1 MNKKKAMSNRE
12 EKKKPLPPDVLKR
25 GDYVEMVRQVIENK
39 IDNKAGYSLA
49 IDGQWGSGKTYVLQ
63 MLEKQL
69 ETRALIF
76 HYNAW
81 ERDYY
86 DEPLMALV
94 SVLLERLKE
103 EAEKKTEKSSL
114 ISGKEAKE
122 ILLSIGR
129 VVSVFLESKIGFNL
143 ADVIKETN
151 RAVENSNSKSFQS
164 SDKWQPLSDGV
175 RELHEILTDLSEK
188 RPVVLIVDELDRCLP
203 EYAVKVL
210 ERLHHIVGET
220 QIILITAVDASR
232 LAHSIYNVFYGT
244 PAKEEEVR
252 PFFEK
257 YMTKFVD
264 IVIPLSFGRTDS
276 DAENL
281 LMGLD
286 KEYIPFFYHKMIFD
300 GYFLSSC
307 ISQIMEEIPRRDQE
321 KIFKQ
326 VKLCHEL
333 AVNWSAKCA
342 PRLQGVQ
349 LDSFHYGVLVYEI
362 LTAVSIYYLGN
373 KERFGVVASVPVR
386 IRLDVSEKTPIERK
400 IGQIFR
406 LDNCFTQD
414 STQAAWKLLVD
425 MGKPVSV
432 ILAYFL
438 ETEKVEYIDLF
449 YASSFSERIR
459 QTTLFL
465 RVFESV
471 MKILSGDE
479 NESDFMYD
487 LKEECEHS
495 TGHLPKTSDIF

>member
-1 MNKKKAMSNRE
+1 MV
-12 EKKKPLPPDVLKR
+12 LPPDVLKR
-25 GDYVEMVRQVIENK
+25 QRYVEMVRQVIENK

-63 MLEKQL
+63 MLEEQL
-69 ETRALIF
+69 ETRALVF

-94 SVLLERLKE
+94 SVFLDQLKE
-103 EAEKKTEKSSL
+103 NRIFLEKDDQKEFIDNL
-114 ISGKEAKE
+114 IEIIELMGDLTGLRQIKGAAKILKFVKKHERQFLSPKE
-122 ILLSIGR
+122 IDSCLPLTAAVGKLHSA
-129 VVSVFLESKIGFNL
+129 L
-143 ADVIKETN
+143 A
-151 RAVENSNSKSFQS
+151 
-164 SDKWQPLSDGV
+164 
-175 RELHEILTDLSEK
+175 DLSEK

-210 ERLHHIVGET
+210 ERLHHT
-220 QIILITAVDASR
+220 SR

-252 PFFEK
+252 PFFDK
-257 YMTKFVD
+257 YMTKFAD
-264 IVIPLSFGRTDS
+264 ILIPLPAGKPDA

-281 LMGLD
+281 LMGLEKGYEEWRFCSYTVFD
-286 KEYIPFFYHKMIFD
+286 KS
-300 GYFLSSC
+300 FLLDC
-307 ISQIMEEIPRRDQE
+307 VSQIVEGIPRRDQE

-362 LTAVSIYYLGN
+362 LTVVSIYYLGN
-373 KERFGVVASVPVR
+373 KERFGIAPSVPVR
-386 IRLDVSEKTPIERK
+386 IRLDVSDKTPIERK

-406 LDNCFTQD
+406 LDNCFTQG
-414 STQAAWKLLVD
+414 STQTAWKLLAD
-425 MGKPVSV
+425 MGNPVSV
-432 ILAYFL
+432 ILTYFL
-438 ETEKVEYIDLF
+438 EAEKVEYIDSF

-459 QTTLFL
+459 QTSLFL

-479 NESDFMYD
+479 DESDFMHD
-487 LKEECEHS
+487 LKEECEHLR
-495 TGHLPKTSDIF
+495 GNLPKTSDR

>member
-1 MNKKKAMSNRE
+1 MV
-12 EKKKPLPPDVLKR
+12 LPPDVLKR
-25 GDYVEMVRQVIENK
+25 QQYVEMVRQVIENK

-49 IDGQWGSGKTYVLQ
+49 VDGQWGSGKTYVLQ
-63 MLEKQL
+63 MLEEQL
-69 ETRALIF
+69 ETRALVF

-94 SVLLERLKE
+94 SVFLEQMKENRILPEKDDQKEFTDNLIEIIGLMGDLTGLRQIKGAAKILKFV
-103 EAEKKTEKSSL
+103 KKHERQFLSP
-114 ISGKEAKE
+114 KE
-122 ILLSIGR
+122 IDTCLPLTAAVGKLHSA
-129 VVSVFLESKIGFNL
+129 L
-143 ADVIKETN
+143 A
-151 RAVENSNSKSFQS
+151 
-164 SDKWQPLSDGV
+164 
-175 RELHEILTDLSEK
+175 DLSEK

-244 PAKEEEVR
+244 SAKEEKEEVVR
-252 PFFEK
+252 SFFDK

-264 IVIPLSFGRTDS
+264 IHIPLPVGKPDA

-281 LMGLD
+281 LMGLEKGYEEWLFCSYTVFD
-286 KEYIPFFYHKMIFD
+286 KS
-300 GYFLSSC
+300 FLLDC
-307 ISQIMEEIPRRDQE
+307 VSQIMEEIPRRDQE

-362 LTAVSIYYLGN
+362 LTVVSIYYLKN
-373 KERFGVVASVPVR
+373 KKRFGIAPSVPVQ
-386 IRLDVSEKTPIERK
+386 IRLDVSDKTPIERK

-414 STQAAWKLLVD
+414 STQTAWKLLAD

-438 ETEKVEYIDLF
+438 EAEKVEYIDSF

-495 TGHLPKTSDIF
+495 TGHLPKTSDTVPKT

>member
-12 EKKKPLPPDVLKR
+12 EKKKLLPPDVLNR

-63 MLEKQL
+63 MLEEQL
-69 ETRALIF
+69 ETRALVF

-94 SVLLERLKE
+94 SVFLEQMKENRILPEKDDQKEFTDNLIEIIELMGDLTGLRQIKGAAKILKFV
-103 EAEKKTEKSSL
+103 KKHERQFLSP
-114 ISGKEAKE
+114 KE
-122 ILLSIGR
+122 IDSCLPLTAAVGKLHSA
-129 VVSVFLESKIGFNL
+129 L
-143 ADVIKETN
+143 A
-151 RAVENSNSKSFQS
+151 
-164 SDKWQPLSDGV
+164 
-175 RELHEILTDLSEK
+175 DLSEK

-244 PAKEEEVR
+244 PAKEEDVR
-252 PFFEK
+252 PFFDK
-257 YMTKFVD
+257 YMTKFAD

-386 IRLDVSEKTPIERK
+386 IRLDVSEKTPIEWK

-414 STQAAWKLLVD
+414 STQTAWKLLVD

-432 ILAYFL
+432 ILTYFL
-438 ETEKVEYIDLF
+438 EAEKVEYIDSF

-459 QTTLFL
+459 QTSLFL

-479 NESDFMYD
+479 DESDFMYD

-495 TGHLPKTSDIF
+495 SGHLPKTSDISPKT

>member
-210 ERLHHIVGET
+210 ERLHH
-220 QIILITAVDASR
+220 
-232 LAHSIYNVFYGT
+232 NVFYGT

>member
-1 MNKKKAMSNRE
+1 MV
-12 EKKKPLPPDVLKR
+12 LPPDVLKR

-69 ETRALIF
+69 ETRALVF
-76 HYNAW
+76 RYNAW

-94 SVLLERLKE
+94 SVFLEQMKENRILPEKDEQKEFTDNLIEIIELMGDLTGLRQIKGAAKILKFV
-103 EAEKKTEKSSL
+103 KKHERQFLSP
-114 ISGKEAKE
+114 KE
-122 ILLSIGR
+122 IDTCLPLTAAVGKLHSA
-129 VVSVFLESKIGFNL
+129 L
-143 ADVIKETN
+143 A
-151 RAVENSNSKSFQS
+151 
-164 SDKWQPLSDGV
+164 
-175 RELHEILTDLSEK
+175 DLSEK

-244 PAKEEEVR
+244 PAKEGDVR
-252 PFFEK
+252 PFFDK

-264 IVIPLSFGRTDS
+264 IVIPLPAGKPDAG
-276 DAENL
+276 AENL
-281 LMGLD
+281 LMGLE
-286 KEYIPFFYHKMIFD
+286 K
-300 GYFLSSC
+300 GYEEWRYCSYTVFNKSFLLDC
-307 ISQIMEEIPRRDQE
+307 VSQIMRGIPRRDQE

-333 AVNWSAKCA
+333 AVIWSAKCT

-362 LTAVSIYYLGN
+362 LTVVSIYYLKN
-373 KERFGVVASVPVR
+373 KKRFEIEPSVLVQ
-386 IRLDVSEKTPIERK
+386 IRLDVSEKTPIERN
-400 IGQIFR
+400 IDR
-406 LDNCFTQD
+406 LFKLNNCFTEG
-414 STQAAWKLLVD
+414 STQTAWRLWVD
-425 MGKPVSV
+425 LKNPVSV

-438 ETEKVEYIDLF
+438 NDKQIDCDISRYTYAKDKIYEISPFLSLF
-449 YASSFSERIR
+449 DF
-459 QTTLFL
+459 
-465 RVFESV
+465 V
-471 MKILSGDE
+471 MKMLSGDGKMME
-479 NESDFMYD
+479 LLNNTE
-487 LKEECEHS
+487 KEIEHS
-495 TGHLPKTSDIF
+495 TGHLPKTSDTVPKT

>member
-1 MNKKKAMSNRE
+1 MSNRE
-12 EKKKPLPPDVLKR
+12 EKKKPLPPDVLNR

-63 MLEKQL
+63 MLEEQL
-69 ETRALIF
+69 ETRALVF

-94 SVLLERLKE
+94 SVLLDQLKE
-103 EAEKKTEKSSL
+103 NRILLEKDDQKEFIDNLIEIIGLMGDLTGLRQIKGAAKILKFVKKNESQSLSS
-114 ISGKEAKE
+114 KE
-122 ILLSIGR
+122 IDTCLPLTAAVGKLHSA
-129 VVSVFLESKIGFNL
+129 L
-143 ADVIKETN
+143 A
-151 RAVENSNSKSFQS
+151 
-164 SDKWQPLSDGV
+164 
-175 RELHEILTDLSEK
+175 DLSEK

-244 PAKEEEVR
+244 SAKEEKEEVVR
-252 PFFEK
+252 SFFDK
-257 YMTKFVD
+257 YMTKFAD

-386 IRLDVSEKTPIERK
+386 IRLDVSEKTPIEWK

-414 STQAAWKLLVD
+414 STQTAWKLLAD

-438 ETEKVEYIDLF
+438 EAEKVEYIDSF

-471 MKILSGDE
+471 TKILSGDE
-479 NESDFMYD
+479 DESDFMYD

-495 TGHLPKTSDIF
+495 TGHLPKTSDISPKTQDIF